1 MNGFFFADPADADK
15 AFQLSFYPNDG
26 VGLMRMEFNIT
37 HFIKVHPMALVKF
50 GEMKDTDAKKE
61 IEALTYHYPS
71 KGKVFS
77 PSEAFFPPTVPT
89 LLILISS
96 NLRIK
101 EIVCIDTKLSF
112 AYQEGNDACQMQK

>member
-77 PSEAFFPPTVPT
+77 PSEAFFPPTIPT
-89 LLILISS
+89 SLILISS

-101 EIVCIDTKLSF
+101 RNSLHRYKIEFRIPDGK
-112 AYQEGNDACQMQK
+112 